1 MEIGAG
7 LRAQTGSR
15 VAGWRV
21 WTVVETRA
29 GIRLGSVIYDT
40 VWTPRA
46 AVTATCEGGGVHDA
60 PRLDCGCGFYA
71 AQDPVDAFS
80 YLQGR
85 DEPRTICR
93 VLGEVLLEGGLV
105 ETESGY
111 RGAAATPLRL
121 YLDDVVLAAELR
133 AVYGVPV
140 LSAGCKPVLA
150 TSSSSASAG
159 SRTSSWS
166 AAPTRSSRTA
176 ASG

>member
-7 LRAQTGSR
+7 VRARAESR

-21 WTVVETRA
+21 WTVVETRE

-40 VWTPRA
+40 VWAPRSPSA
-46 AVTATCEGGGVHDA
+46 AMCQCGGVHVA
-60 PRLDCGCGFYA
+60 PAFDCRCGFYA
-71 AQDPVDAFS
+71 THDPVDALS

-93 VLGEVLLEGGLV
+93 VLGEVLLEGALV

-111 RGAAATPLRL
+111 RGATAVPLRL
-121 YLDDVVLAAELR
+121 YLDDAAVAAELQ

-140 LSAGCKPVLA
+140 LSAECNPAPA
-150 TSSSSASAG
+150 TSSSTASAG
-159 SRTSSWS
+159 SRTSSWN
-166 AAPTRSSRTA
+166 AVPTRSSRGA

>member
-7 LRAQTGSR
+7 LRARTDSR

-21 WTVVETRA
+21 WTVVETRG

-40 VWTPRA
+40 VWLPRA
-46 AVTATCEGGGVHDA
+46 AVTATCENGGVHGA
-60 PRLDCGCGFYA
+60 PRLDCSCGFYA
-71 AQDPVDAFS
+71 TRDPVDALS

-93 VLGEVLLEGGLV
+93 VLGEVLLQGALV

-121 YLDDVVLAAELR
+121 YLDDVALAAELR

-140 LSAGCKPVLA
+140 LSAECHPVPA
-150 TSSSSASAG
+150 TSSRSASAG
-159 SRTSSWS
+159 SRTSSWN
-166 AAPTRSSRTA
+166 AVPTRSSRRA